1 MLSAVPPVLIY
12 FFKTAL
18 TLQLQ
23 KGGVSVFGDWIAD
36 VQKNGAERME
46 ENKEKNDEIN
56 QEEFIELCLADDN
69 FRSLVLS
76 FWPENVKDFISK
88 KI

>member
-23 KGGVSVFGDWIAD
+23 KGGVSVFGDWASR
-36 VQKNGAERME
+36 EH
-46 ENKEKNDEIN
+46 EKN
-56 QEEFIELCLADDN
+56 
-69 FRSLVLS
+69 V
-76 FWPENVKDFISK
+76 
-88 KI
+88 